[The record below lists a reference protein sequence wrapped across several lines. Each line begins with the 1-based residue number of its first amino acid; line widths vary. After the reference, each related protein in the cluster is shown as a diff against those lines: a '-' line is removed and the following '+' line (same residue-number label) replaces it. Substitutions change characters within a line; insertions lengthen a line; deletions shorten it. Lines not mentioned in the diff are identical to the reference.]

1 VKDTIF
7 YKQAELVLRIL
18 PDILVEEIFALKGG
32 TAINFF
38 FRDLPRLSVDIDLTY
53 LPLTDRATALQDI
66 HDALQRI
73 ADRIKRKQPGTK
85 IIPRISRETSLLI
98 GLIVM
103 RDDATVKIEPN
114 TIMRGMV
121 YPAQIRPLTRRAQ
134 ELFEFHIEARS
145 LSLAD
150 LYGGKICAALDRQH
164 PRDLYDIHLLFRAEG
179 ITDDIRKAFIVYLLC
194 QPRPILEI
202 LSPSIVDIR
211 GTFEKEFRS
220 MVLEPVTCELL
231 EEERRRLL
239 QEIKMGLTVEERAFI
254 ISVKEGRPN
263 WDLIG
268 VAGVD
273 RLPAL
278 RWKLLNIEK
287 MTPRKHKETLKRL
300 QEFLDL

>member
-1 VKDTIF
+1 MKDSIF

-18 PDILVEEIFALKGG
+18 PDILVEEVFALKGG

-38 FRDLPRLSVDIDLTY
+38 VRDLPRLSVDIDLTY
-53 LPLTDRATALQDI
+53 LPLTDRGKALQDI

-73 ADRIKRKQPGTK
+73 ADRLKKRQPGTK

-103 RDDATVKIEPN
+103 RNDATVKIEPN
-114 TIMRGMV
+114 TIMRGTV
-121 YPAQIRPLTRRAQ
+121 YPVQIRPLARQAQ

-179 ITDDIRKAFIVYLLC
+179 ITDEIRKAFIVYLIC

-202 LSPSIVDIR
+202 LNPSMVDIR
-211 GTFEKEFRS
+211 GSFENEFRS

-231 EEERRRLL
+231 EKIRRRLL
-239 QEIKMGLTVEERAFI
+239 EEIKTGLTDEEKIFI
-254 ISVKEGRPN
+254 VSVKGGKPQ

-268 VAGVD
+268 LAGIE

-278 RWKLLNIEK
+278 RWKLMNIEK
-287 MTPRKHKETLKRL
+287 MTPRKHKEALKRL

>member
-1 VKDTIF
+1 VKDSIF

-53 LPLTDRATALQDI
+53 LPLTDRGKALQDI

-73 ADRIKRKQPGTK
+73 ADRLKRKTPGAK
-85 IIPRISRETSLLI
+85 ITPRISRETSLLI

-134 ELFEFHIEARS
+134 ELFEFHVEARS

-164 PRDLYDIHLLFRAEG
+164 PRDLYDIHLLFRNEG
-179 ITDDIRKAFIVYLLC
+179 ITDEIRKAFVVYLIC
-194 QPRPILEI
+194 QPRPILEV
-202 LSPSIVDIR
+202 LNPTMVDIR
-211 GTFEKEFRS
+211 GTFEKEFRG
-220 MVLEPVTCELL
+220 MLLEPVTCELL
-231 EEERRRLL
+231 EEERKRLV
-239 QEIKMGLTVEERAFI
+239 EGIKAGLTDEEKFFI
-254 ISVKEGRPN
+254 VSVKEGKPR
-263 WDLIG
+263 WDLIRLEG
-268 VAGVD
+268 IE

-278 RWKLLNIEK
+278 RWKLINIDK
-287 MTPRKHKETLKRL
+287 MTPKKHSQALHRLKEFFGL
-300 QEFLDL
+300 